1 MSDPSD
7 IPTEVI
13 AETEH
18 YQVWV
23 SEEPDGELV
32 YHVELGLVTIHLFA
46 EEFEEFVQLIKRVKK
61 A

>member
-1 MSDPSD
+1 MTDPSD

-23 SEEPDGELV
+23 SEEPDGEVV
-32 YHVELGLVTIHLFA
+32 YHVELGLATIHLFA
-46 EEFEEFVQLIKRVKK
+46 EEFEEFVQLIKRVRE

>member
-1 MSDPSD
+1 MTDPSD

>member
-1 MSDPSD
+1 MTDPSD

-23 SEEPDGELV
+23 SEEPDGEVV

-46 EEFEEFVQLIKRVKK
+46 EEFEEFVQLIRRVKK